1 MIAKVLFSI
10 AIGLELYAGFLF
22 YAAISKPIV
31 AFIMSLF

>member
-22 YAAISKPIV
+22 HAAICKPVV
-31 AFIMSLF
+31 AFIISLF